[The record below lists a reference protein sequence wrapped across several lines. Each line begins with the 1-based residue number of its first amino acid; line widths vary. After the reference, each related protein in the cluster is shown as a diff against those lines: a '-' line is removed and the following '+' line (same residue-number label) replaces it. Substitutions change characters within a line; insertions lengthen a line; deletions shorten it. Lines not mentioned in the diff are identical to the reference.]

1 MAHKARLGRF
11 SDIGSVLAK
20 NGQLSNHRDDL
31 GFFQWPEFPPLTGLL
46 GVSPVPGNLIPQEKV
61 LGKRLLRARFIRCYE
76 EKRRGAG
83 IERETIETAEDGQR
97 FVMTL
102 DCGRPYKKAI
112 GYKTT
117 EPSDTS
123 LSRAEEGKFILQLS
137 KHPNLKTG
145 DTVPIEIEPAT

>member
-1 MAHKARLGRF
+1 MSEVKVVFVRIQQTPK
-11 SDIGSVLAK
+11 S
-20 NGQLSNHRDDL
+20 
-31 GFFQWPEFPPLTGLL
+31 
-46 GVSPVPGNLIPQEKV
+46 VSPDIPVGTTITVQAKV
-61 LGKRLLRARFIRCYE
+61 TA
-76 EKRRGAG
+76 
-83 IERETIETAEDGQR
+83 IETAEDGQR